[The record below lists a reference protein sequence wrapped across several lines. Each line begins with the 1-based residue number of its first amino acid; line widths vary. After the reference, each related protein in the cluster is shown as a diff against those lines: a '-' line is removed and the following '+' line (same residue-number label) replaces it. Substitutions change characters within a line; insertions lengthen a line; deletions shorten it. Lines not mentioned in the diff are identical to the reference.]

1 MSNKTE
7 FINLYES
14 AYMYV
19 NCYLIESVEG
29 EVSIEELEDHF
40 TVRHPRTE
48 DKDILEKIIDILPL
62 AQNVSIEDGV
72 LKGMELKETLKAR
85 LKAEREAQE
94 AEAQE
99 DE

>member
-19 NCYLIESVEG
+19 NCYLIEAAEG
-29 EVSIEELEDHF
+29 EVSIKDLEDHF
-40 TVRHPRTE
+40 TSRHPRTE
-48 DKDILEKIIDILPL
+48 DKEVLEKVIDILPL
-62 AQNVSIEDGV
+62 AQNVSLEDGV
-72 LKGMELKETLKAR
+72 LKGMELKEVLKAR
-85 LKAEREAQE
+85 LKEEREE
-94 AEAQE
+94 QE